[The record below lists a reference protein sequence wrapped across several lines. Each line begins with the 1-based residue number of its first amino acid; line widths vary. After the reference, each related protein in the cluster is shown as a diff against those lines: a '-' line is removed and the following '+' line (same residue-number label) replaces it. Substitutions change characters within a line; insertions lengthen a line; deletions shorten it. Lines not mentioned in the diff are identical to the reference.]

1 LHKRK
6 NFYLPINLP
15 LVKFIPSTHRCTA
28 IIKTFRRPGD
38 KGSNRGHEMESID
51 LGNNES
57 LKTGVFPAGNGTWLA
72 MTFTRSKTFKT
83 EAGARRWYSRNSN
96 D

>member
-1 LHKRK
+1 
-6 NFYLPINLP
+6 
-15 LVKFIPSTHRCTA
+15 
-28 IIKTFRRPGD
+28 
-38 KGSNRGHEMESID
+38 MESID

-57 LKTGVFPAGNGTWLA
+57 LKSGVFPAGNGTWLA

-83 EAGARRWYSRNSN
+83 EAGARGWYARNST